1 MVKTETVKNYENEL
15 QVTYPGRV
23 KAAADVDLA
32 FRVAGP
38 IIRIPV
44 QVGSFVR
51 KGEVIAEIDPR
62 DYELQYKATEA
73 EYKQIKSEAERVIEL
88 YNRKSVPENDYDKAV
103 YGLQQITSKYNA
115 HKNALKDTRLVA
127 PFDGYIQKKYFD
139 TDETVAAGMPVISR

>member
-1 MVKTETVKNYENEL
+1 M
-15 QVTYPGRV
+15 TYPGRV

-88 YNRKSVPENDYDKAV
+88 YNRKSVPEK
-103 YGLQQITSKYNA
+103 ITIKRCMVCSKSPLNIMRI
-115 HKNALKDTRLVA
+115 KML
-127 PFDGYIQKKYFD
+127 
-139 TDETVAAGMPVISR
+139 

>member
-73 EYKQIKSEAERVIEL
+73 EYKQIKSEAERVIE
-88 YNRKSVPENDYDKAV
+88 PV
-103 YGLQQITSKYNA
+103 YGSCRCLSGSGFSVGI
-115 HKNALKDTRLVA
+115 DRC
-127 PFDGYIQKKYFD
+127 
-139 TDETVAAGMPVISR
+139 DEKG

>member
-1 MVKTETVKNYENEL
+1 MIRHYLFPVVGIILGFSACRSSETNEKQVLMVKTETVKNYENEL

-73 EYKQIKSEAERVIEL
+73 EY
-88 YNRKSVPENDYDKAV
+88 
-103 YGLQQITSKYNA
+103 
-115 HKNALKDTRLVA
+115 RLN
-127 PFDGYIQKKYFD
+127 PRLNG
-139 TDETVAAGMPVISR
+139 

>member
-1 MVKTETVKNYENEL
+1 MIRHYLFPVVGIILGFSACRSSETNEKQVLMVKTETVKNYENEL

-51 KGEVIAEIDPR
+51 KGEVIAEIDRGIMNCSIKLPKPNTNRLNPR
-62 DYELQYKATEA
+62 L
-73 EYKQIKSEAERVIEL
+73 
-88 YNRKSVPENDYDKAV
+88 N
-103 YGLQQITSKYNA
+103 G
-115 HKNALKDTRLVA
+115 
-127 PFDGYIQKKYFD
+127 
-139 TDETVAAGMPVISR
+139 